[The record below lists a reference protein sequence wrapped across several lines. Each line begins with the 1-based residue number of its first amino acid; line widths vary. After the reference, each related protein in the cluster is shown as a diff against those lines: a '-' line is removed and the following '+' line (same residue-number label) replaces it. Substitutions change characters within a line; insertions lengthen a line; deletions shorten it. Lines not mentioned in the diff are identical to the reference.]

1 MAGYR
6 VLFRRSVFRE
16 LQKIPR
22 KDLRIILKKIGS
34 LGDEPRPRGCEKL
47 SAKEQYRLRHG
58 RYRIVYSVQDD
69 DATVWIVKVGHRK
82 DVYR

>member
-6 VLFRRSVFRE
+6 VLFRRSVFKE
-16 LQKIPR
+16 LRKIPR
-22 KDLRIILKKIGS
+22 KDLRIILKEIGS
-34 LGDEPRPRGCEKL
+34 LGDDPRPRSCEKL

-82 DVYR
+82 NVYR